1 MAAINVDKLSLK
13 ELLDLELRVKK
24 AIVAAKAREQ
34 EEFLADVKALAAK
47 RGIAIN
53 EVFGGKTG
61 GKGGK
66 VAVKYRNR
74 DNPSETWT
82 GRGRQPKWLAAAI
95 KKGAKLSD
103 FAI

>member
-34 EEFLADVKALAAK
+34 DEFLADVKALAAK